1 MCIKL
6 QYMAASKQACTLQT
20 QFRNAVP
27 LVWGLLRLAPITW
40 GNGECKW
47 ESMVSY
53 LLHRS
58 SLSRGGSCS
67 KQVLQF
73 FITEKISLKV
83 TCQSAHT
90 SSCYEW
96 APSIWAGLY
105 FYICSAYNICVQ
117 YTLVATMILS
127 MVYRLPCTNSEFV
140 SCHREDKICKLVFL

>member
-1 MCIKL
+1 MHIKL
-6 QYMAASKQACTLQT
+6 RYMAASKQACTLQT
-20 QFRNAVP
+20 HFCNAVP

-40 GNGECKW
+40 GNAKNWECKW
-47 ESMVSY
+47 ESTVSY

-90 SSCYEW
+90 SFCHEW

-117 YTLVATMILS
+117 YALVATMFLS

-140 SCHREDKICKLVFL
+140 SSHRMTAA